1 MNRATSEGYSPF
13 LPTPISGQA
22 GSPQLLLNTCLRE
35 HDETLP
41 IRLAS
46 FPRRTLSA
54 P

>member
-1 MNRATSEGYSPF
+1 MNRVTSEGYSQF
-13 LPTPISGQA
+13 LQTPISGQA
-22 GSPQLLLNTCLRE
+22 GPPQLLLDTCLRE

-46 FPRRTLSA
+46 FPRQTLSA

>member
-1 MNRATSEGYSPF
+1 MNLVTSEGYSPF
-13 LPTPISGQA
+13 LRASISGQA
-22 GSPQLLLNTCLRE
+22 GSPQLLLDTCLRE

-46 FPRRTLSA
+46 FPRQTLSV